1 MKAIDSEFL
10 RLTAETMS
18 GSRLAAEEMFIQ
30 HGNTSCLKHSLA
42 VAYFCYLIAKK
53 LGFIEFRMK
62 ELVRGALL
70 HDYFLY
76 DWHTTK
82 PKNGLHGF
90 SHPYTAF
97 YNALFDFDLTEVE
110 VDIITKHMFPL
121 TPLLPLFK
129 ESVLVSLVDKVC
141 SLYEV
146 FSRNTYNIPEIQMA
160 SAAILHSRANIDTF
174 EVGSDKLSEE
184 LV

>member
-1 MKAIDSEFL
+1 MKAISNEFL
-10 RLTAETMS
+10 ELAAETMS

-42 VAYFCYLIAKK
+42 VAYFCYRVAKK
-53 LGFIEFRMK
+53 LGFFEFRLR

-90 SHPYTAF
+90 SHPFTAF

-146 FSRNTYNIPEIQMA
+146 FSRNTYRIPEIQAA
-160 SAAILHSRANIDTF
+160 SAAILRQRIN
-174 EVGSDKLSEE
+174 
-184 LV
+184 

>member
-1 MKAIDSEFL
+1 MKGTENREFMEL
-10 RLTAETMS
+10 VAETMS
-18 GSRLAAEEMFIQ
+18 GSRLAMEEMFVQ

-42 VAYFCYLIAKK
+42 VAYFCYRIAKK
-53 LGFIEFRMK
+53 LGMMDFRIA

-76 DWHTTK
+76 DWHNTK
-82 PKNGLHGF
+82 PQNGLHGF
-90 SHPYTAF
+90 SHPFTAF
-97 YNALFDFDLTEVE
+97 YNAMFDFELTEVE

-146 FSRNTYNIPEIQMA
+146 FSRDTYKIPEIQA
-160 SAAILHSRANIDTF
+160 ATTAILLQKA
-174 EVGSDKLSEE
+174 K
-184 LV
+184 